1 MQNASELL
9 QRLKEKM
16 NALGYSHFR
25 GGQEQVLQSAF
36 MGQHSLVL
44 MPTGMG
50 KSFCYQGVAL
60 VKPGL
65 VVVVSPLIA
74 LMRDQASKAQKL
86 GISAGDIHSLLSQ
99 DEREKRYQKLK
110 EQKYQLIFVSPERF
124 RVPEFL
130 EALKPNQ
137 ISLFAVDEAHC
148 ISEWGHDFR
157 PEFTRMGEV
166 WESLKKPPL
175 MALTATATP
184 DVQADIIKHLRAHP
198 IQTISQGF
206 LRTNLS
212 LNILECYSLEG
223 KLEAFKKIKLQGPT
237 IIYFSLISTLEKF
250 SEMLEIEHVTYH
262 SQMKRSL
269 RNGAQ
274 RVFLNGE
281 VDLILATPAFG
292 LGIDKQNIRH
302 VIHAEV
308 PGSIEAYYQE
318 VGRAG
323 RDGLQA
329 ETFLLYDEDD
339 ISIQMEFVKWAN
351 PDVEFIRTV
360 FMLIKDG
367 TANALGL
374 QGLRERLLFKNK
386 KDFRLETVL
395 NLFDR
400 WSVTE
405 GDLEDRNIR
414 ILKDIPNQLIDST
427 VIDRQLKNDQMKLLK
442 MVQFLNAK
450 SCRVKHIMEYFSVSL
465 EKECGLCDNCKA
477 T

>member
-1 MQNASELL
+1 MKNPLELL
-9 QRLKEKM
+9 QALKEKM
-16 NALGYSHFR
+16 KTLGYSHFR
-25 GGQEQVLQSAF
+25 GDQEQVLQAAF
-36 MGQHSLVL
+36 SGQNSLVL

-74 LMRDQASKAQKL
+74 LMKDQASKAQKL

-99 DEREKRYQKLK
+99 EEREKRYKKLR

-130 EALKPNQ
+130 DALKPNT

-166 WESLKKPPL
+166 WESLGKPPL

-184 DVQADIIKHLRAHP
+184 DVQADILKQLRAQP
-198 IQTISQGF
+198 IQIFSQGF
-206 LRTNLS
+206 LRTNLA
-212 LNILECYSLEG
+212 LNILECYALEG
-223 KLEAFKKIKLQGPT
+223 KIEAFKKIKLKGPT

-250 SEMLEIEHVTYH
+250 SEALDMEHVTYH

-274 RVFLNGE
+274 KVFLNGE
-281 VDLILATPAFG
+281 VDVILATPAFG

-308 PGSIEAYYQE
+308 PGSVEAYYQE
-318 VGRAG
+318 AGRAG
-323 RDGLQA
+323 RDGQPA
-329 ETFLLYDEDD
+329 ENFLLYDEDD
-339 ISIQMEFVKWAN
+339 VSIQMEFVKWAN
-351 PDVEFIRTV
+351 PDAEFIRTV
-360 FMLIKDG
+360 YALIKDG
-367 TANALGL
+367 TANDIGA

-400 WSVTE
+400 WGVTQ
-405 GDLEDRNIR
+405 GDLEDRNIQVAQEVPQK
-414 ILKDIPNQLIDST
+414 LVDSSLI
-427 VIDRQLKNDQMKLLK
+427 VQHLKNDQMKLLK
-442 MVQFLNAK
+442 IVQYLNTK
-450 SCRVKHIMEYFSVSL
+450 DCRMRAIMEYFSVSL
-465 EKECGLCDNCKA
+465 EKDCGLCDNCKA